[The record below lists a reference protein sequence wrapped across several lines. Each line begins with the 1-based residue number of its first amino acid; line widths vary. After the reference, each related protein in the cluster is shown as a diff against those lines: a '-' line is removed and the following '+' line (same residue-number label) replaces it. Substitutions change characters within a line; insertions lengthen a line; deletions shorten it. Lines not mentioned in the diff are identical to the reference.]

1 MAGLD
6 FDLRACPQVLERQVV
21 TMTKLPVTVLLVAL
35 LPAGLAAQVTLQL
48 DDLAGTRGL
57 ICQGVPGFTG
67 PPFEPVPGELGRSS
81 ALADLN
87 GDGFDDLVVAAP
99 LQPTAPGSGV
109 LDEAGHVY
117 VLWGSGAAGLPGSV
131 PDFAFA
137 QLVQGQGVDIVGDPG
152 DRLGTSVAAVGDVD
166 GDGFQDVAIGAPNH
180 TVGGRTAAGGAYLLL
195 GSDDLDTL
203 PKVVLASALASG
215 AAQHALFLQGAR
227 EFATAG
233 NAVGGG
239 VDADND
245 GFSDVLIGAP
255 LDSTNGRLQNGTA
268 TVFYGRPGLGAFN
281 VLDLST
287 QGAGEVTVV
296 HGGADFDFVGFSVA
310 GLGKF
315 DPVLPMTNNNFNLF
329 AGDDVAIGAPG
340 TTVGTDF
347 FAGAVYVLRG
357 IVSGTAATSY
367 TTTDFGN
374 GAFKAGVVY
383 TGEDPGD
390 QLGAWVA
397 PAGDLMAFDG
407 EGYVELLATAPFNDG
422 VGKPDSGSIYV
433 IAGRLVGQ
441 NPQGYDVGLLG
452 QGLPNVLGVHIQGA
466 VTAGGQQGVWA
477 VNAGDWNGDAL
488 PDIAVG
494 FPNVATVDGGQV
506 YVAAGRARILD
517 GAQVLFALGTVDLSD
532 PFTQWDLMQLLGETT
547 GSYAGCGLSSGDFN
561 DDGAMDLV
569 VGAFAAPSDPSPL
582 DPSLVAHLKTGRA
595 HVIYG
600 PLTRLTSISPAQ
612 SWHGGPVVTV
622 TATNVLDGP
631 TGVLL
636 DGVPASVTAV
646 VPGDPGSISF
656 APGPPA
662 TLGAL
667 ADVTLQTAGGDVTYD
682 DLLQLVPLGILSGP
696 SPSSGFAGSS
706 VSFTGNAFSS
716 VSDTTVTVGGF
727 QAIVAACDGLLG
739 TLDVTLPPGPPGEV
753 PLDVVVTNS
762 NGSVSLPGALQYLPF
777 VVDSVTPS
785 SGPQDSG
792 VFSAGSVPYEGQPT
806 IPVQIEV
813 VSTIGPVPA
822 DPLVEFGSD
831 TLGWQVAVVTDVTN
845 DVITCEL
852 PTFLLGPQ
860 MPVDVRVSFSGDV
873 GILDDGFTYLES
885 DFTELSQYA
894 QAGFGAV
901 PPRALMAGQFTNG
914 GSVLFQVRDMPPQ
927 MQLAAVFLGLSLV
940 DPPPTFKGG
949 PFPINLSPVFFVFY
963 LPFPGLSSISISQ
976 AMPSNID
983 PASDGF
989 SLYIHVLTKEKS
1001 GPVTDFGFS
1010 NVLKMTIDLTP

>member
-1 MAGLD
+1 VVTKIKLLTTAFLATLLA
-6 FDLRACPQVLERQVV
+6 LRA
-21 TMTKLPVTVLLVAL
+21 T
-35 LPAGLAAQVTLQL
+35 AQVTLQL

-57 ICQGVPGFTG
+57 ICQGVSGFTG
-67 PPFEPVPGELGRSS
+67 PPFAPVAGELGRTS
-81 ALADLN
+81 ALVDLN
-87 GDGFDDLVVAAP
+87 GDGYDDLVTGAP
-99 LQPTAPGSGV
+99 LLPTAPASGV

-117 VLWGSGAAGLPGSV
+117 VVWGSATSGLPGSN
-131 PDFAFA
+131 PDFAFSE
-137 QLVQGQGVDIVGDPG
+137 LVQGQGIDIAGDPG
-152 DRLGTSVAAVGDVD
+152 DRLGTSLAAVGDVD
-166 GDGFQDVAIGAPNH
+166 GDGFDDVAIGAPNH

-195 GSDDLDTL
+195 GRDDLTTL

-215 AAQHALFLQGAR
+215 VANRALFLQGAR
-227 EFATAG
+227 AFAAAG
-233 NAVGGG
+233 NALGGG

-245 GFSDVLIGAP
+245 GFRDVLIGAP
-255 LDSTNGRLQNGTA
+255 LDSTDGHMQNGTA

-296 HGGADFDFVGFSVA
+296 HGSSDFQFVGFSMA

-315 DPVLPMTNNNFNLF
+315 DPVLPMTNNTFNLF

-340 TTVGTDF
+340 TTVNTDF

-357 IVSGTAATSY
+357 VVVGNAAASY
-367 TTTDFGN
+367 TANDFGN

-390 QLGAWVA
+390 QLGSWVS
-397 PAGDLMAFDG
+397 PAGDLLSFDG

-452 QGLPNVLGVHIQGA
+452 QGLPSVLGVHIQGA

-506 YVAAGRARILD
+506 FVAAGRARILD

-532 PFTQWDLMQLLGETT
+532 PFTSWDLMQLLGETT
-547 GSYAGCGLSSGDFN
+547 GAYAGCGLSAGDFN
-561 DDGAMDLV
+561 DDGATDLV
-569 VGAFAAPSDPSPL
+569 VGALAAPSDPNLL
-582 DPSLVAHLKTGRA
+582 DVSLVAHLKTGRT

-600 PLTRLTSISPAQ
+600 PLTRLTAIDPAQ
-612 SWHGGPVVTV
+612 SWHGGPLVSV
-622 TATNVLDGP
+622 TASNVVSG
-631 TGVLL
+631 TTEVLL

-646 VPGDPGSISF
+646 VPGDPGSITF
-656 APGPPA
+656 APGPPV
-662 TLGAL
+662 TPGVL

-682 DLLQLVPLGILSGP
+682 DLLQLVPLAVLSGP

-716 VSDTTVTVGGF
+716 VADTMVTVGGF
-727 QAIVAACDGLLG
+727 QAMVTACDGLAG
-739 TLDVTLPPGPPGEV
+739 TLDITLPLGPPGEFQ
-753 PLDVVVTNS
+753 LDVVVSNS
-762 NGSVSLPGALQYLPF
+762 NGSVTLPDALQYLPF
-777 VVDSVTPS
+777 VVDSVIPTT
-785 SGPQDSG
+785 GPQDSG
-792 VFSAGSVPYEGQPT
+792 VFSAGTLPYPGQPAV
-806 IPVQIEV
+806 PVQIEI

-822 DPLVEFGSD
+822 DPLVEFGSEA
-831 TLGWQVAVVTDVTN
+831 LGWRTATVTDVTN

-852 PTFLLGPQ
+852 PAFLLGLQ
-860 MPVDVRVSFSGDV
+860 TAVDVRITFSGDTGV
-873 GILDDGFTYLES
+873 LAGGFTYLES
-885 DFTELSQYA
+885 DFRELSQYA

-901 PPRALMAGQFTNG
+901 PPSALMAGQFTNG
-914 GSVLFQVRDMPPQ
+914 GSVLFQLSDMPPQ
-927 MQLAAVFLGLSLV
+927 MELAALFLGLALV
-940 DPPPTFKGG
+940 DPAPTFKGG
-949 PFPINLSPVFFVFY
+949 PFPINTGLPFFVFFF
-963 LPFPGLSSISISQ
+963 PFPGLPSLSVSQ
-976 AMPSNID
+976 VMPTNID
-983 PASDGF
+983 PLSDGF
-989 SLYIHVLTKEKS
+989 SLYIHVLTREKS
-1001 GPVTDFGFS
+1001 GQVTDFGFS
-1010 NVLKMTIDLTP
+1010 NVLQMTIDLTP